1 MNPGELHAVLT
12 AYERGQVQGREVGVY
27 ENPYRDHPGAVGS
40 AFKAG
45 YDRGIADYCE
55 TEGRSDYGF
64 NVGFA
69 ASQLAARVK
78 NPAAVHVAYRVANA
92 AMGIADVE
100 ATGIEWDGQLDD
112 VLDAVAA
119 IIPDADNADDLRRD
133 AAEIAR
139 TQLGIGGRP

>member
-1 MNPGELHAVLT
+1 MNEELNA
-12 AYERGQVQGREVGVY
+12 
-27 ENPYRDHPGAVGS
+27 
-40 AFKAG
+40 
-45 YDRGIADYCE
+45 
-55 TEGRSDYGF
+55 YGF

-69 ASQLAARVK
+69 ASQLAARVE

-119 IIPDADNADDLRRD
+119 IIPDADNAEDLRRD